1 MDNNFLQAIQQ
12 KVAIWRHNGY
22 PRIDKETLNILT
34 HIKKVGFLH
43 EPQIEALETYIYLK
57 EILGNKSS
65 AEIVKV
71 IFDNEKDL
79 ISSLGLSKEEAYE
92 LVFDKNKEE
101 KINRR
106 IHEQYNSIDYANQ
119 VYALTMGA
127 GKTILMG
134 TMMLYDFVL
143 SFYHPGDR
151 RFAKN
156 ALVFAPDTTII
167 ESLKEIKSF
176 DYTKVLP
183 REYQTVALNIK
194 YHYLESTDTPLT
206 PIGNYNVV
214 VSNSQKIIL
223 KTRHTEENQ
232 TALFRDESTLRNR
245 AVENKRLQAIRELN
259 DLIVFVDEAHHSFG
273 TTLEGS
279 LKKTKETINFIH
291 KEGKTPLV
299 AVVNLT
305 GTPYIGG
312 KMISDVVYHFG
323 LNSGIEK
330 GILKQVRFLGYS
342 NVKTQEFIE
351 DVVDKF
357 WNEYSEKRLEEKL
370 PKIAFY
376 AASIEDLRTEL
387 RPKIEAILSKLKI
400 PQDKILEYH
409 TKEEKSKDE
418 FLQLDTQGSEKQFIL
433 LVGKGTEGW
442 NCRSLVACALY
453 RKPHSS
459 IFVLQSSTRCLRS
472 IGDNST
478 TATIFLSD
486 ENYKVLDRELK
497 NNFATTIEDIG
508 NLEQKT
514 IEHTLVVEKKKKV
527 KVKKKLKEIISAT
540 SKDIGKLKIDWQNF
554 NPQNYLPYIA
564 ESGILLNAE
573 QKAQYTQKLS
583 REELPI
589 KGNLTFYEIVEIINR
604 YTLLPCLMINDILL
618 GSHLAG
624 HSREGGNPKNI
635 KKVITERIN
644 HNLSNLT
651 FAIEQILKS
660 AYKYEEREI
669 IIEEELE
676 LTRQYPFK
684 INVVQNKNDLVVY
697 KTDVAE
703 GRLGF
708 HINPYNFDSRNEKGL
723 FAYLREVLDK
733 DEAIIDVY
741 FTGGVS
747 ETVHNDFYFEY
758 FSPTEKKLARYFPD
772 FLIETTKNR
781 FLVIEVKT
789 NQEKTNYDQN
799 KITYNGQRDEIFN
812 EVFAKEVGFR
822 DFQEVNKNF
831 EYHLIFDAGLQEQ
844 QRMLYQEICN
854 YERKTK

>member
-1 MDNNFLQAIQQ
+1 MDNPFLIAIQN
-12 KVAIWRHNGY
+12 KVIDWRNNGY
-22 PRIDKETLNILT
+22 QGVEKETLNILT

-43 EPQIEALETYIYLK
+43 EPQVKALETYIYLK

-65 AEIVKV
+65 SEIVRA

-79 ISSLGLSKEEAYE
+79 ISSLGLTKEQAYE
-92 LVFDKNKEE
+92 LVFDKDKEE
-101 KINRR
+101 KINKR
-106 IHEQYNSIDYANQ
+106 IHEQYNGIDYANQ

-143 SFYHPGDR
+143 SFYHPEDN

-156 ALVFAPDTTII
+156 TLVFAPDTTII

-183 REYQTVALNIK
+183 REYQSVVLHIK

-223 KTRHTEENQ
+223 KTRHKEDRQ
-232 TALFRDESTLRNR
+232 TALFRDEGILRNR

-259 DLIVFVDEAHHSFG
+259 DLMVFVDEAHHSFG

-279 LKKTKETINFIH
+279 LKKTKETINYIH
-291 KEGKTPLV
+291 REGRTPLV
-299 AVVNLT
+299 GVVNLT
-305 GTPYIGG
+305 GTPYINN

-323 LNSGIEK
+323 LKEGIEK

-342 NVKTQEFIE
+342 NVKTEGFIE
-351 DVVDKF
+351 DVIGKF
-357 WNEYSEKRLEEKL
+357 WDEYKESLLERKL

-376 AASIEDLRTEL
+376 ASNIDDLQTQL
-387 RPKIEAILSKLKI
+387 RPKLEAILSKLKI

-409 TKEEKSKDE
+409 TEAEKNKDE
-418 FLQLDTQGSEKQFIL
+418 FLKIDTEESKKQFIL

-442 NCRSLVACALY
+442 NCKSLVACALY
-453 RKPHSS
+453 RKPQSS

-486 ENYKVLDRELK
+486 ENYRVLDRELK
-497 NNFATTIEDIG
+497 NNFATTIEDIQ
-508 NLEQKT
+508 NQEQDI

-540 SKDIGKLKIDWQNF
+540 NKDVGKLKIDWKNF
-554 NPQNYLPYIA
+554 NSGNYLPYIA

-573 QKAQYTQKLS
+573 QKAEYTQKLS
-583 REELPI
+583 KKELSI
-589 KGNLTFYEIVEIINR
+589 KGSFTFYDIVEIVNR
-604 YTLLPCLMINDILL
+604 YTLLPCLIIEDILL
-618 GSHLAG
+618 QGQSKD
-624 HSREGGNPKNI
+624 E
-635 KKVITERIN
+635 ITQRIN

-651 FAIEQILKS
+651 FAIEQILTH
-660 AYKYEEREI
+660 AYKYEEKET

-676 LTRQYPFK
+676 LTKQYPFK
-684 INVVQNKNDLVVY
+684 INVQQNKNDLVVY
-697 KTDVAE
+697 KTDVID

-708 HINPYNFDSRNEKGL
+708 HINPYNFDSKDEKGL
-723 FAYLREVLDK
+723 FAYLREVLDE
-733 DEAIIDVY
+733 DEAMVDIY

-747 ETVHNDFYFEY
+747 DSVHNDFYFEY

-772 FLIETTKNR
+772 FLIETTKDR

-789 NQEKTNYDQN
+789 NQEKPNYEQN
-799 KITYNGQRDEIFN
+799 KKTYKGERDDIFN

-822 DFQEVNKNF
+822 EFQEVNKNF
-831 EYHLIFDAGLQEQ
+831 EYHIIFDAGLQQ
-844 QRMLYQEICN
+844 QQKELYQEIS
-854 YERKTK
+854 KI

>member
-1 MDNNFLQAIQQ
+1 MENPFLIAIQN
-12 KVAIWRHNGY
+12 KVTDWRSNGY
-22 PRIDKETLNILT
+22 PGIEKETRNILT
-34 HIKKVGFLH
+34 HIKKVSFLH

-65 AEIVKV
+65 VEVVKV

-79 ISSLGLSKEEAYE
+79 ISSLGLSKEQAYE
-92 LVFDKNKEE
+92 LVFDKEKQE
-101 KINRR
+101 KINKR
-106 IHEQYNSIDYANQ
+106 IQEQYNGVDYANQ
-119 VYALTMGA
+119 VYALTMGS

-143 SFYHPGDR
+143 SFYHPQDT

-176 DYTKVLP
+176 DYAKVLP

-194 YHYLESTDTPLT
+194 YHYLESTDMPLT

-223 KTRHTEENQ
+223 KTRHKEENQ
-232 TALFRDESTLRNR
+232 TALFRDESTLRKR

-323 LNSGIEK
+323 LKEGIEK

-342 NVKTQEFIE
+342 NVKTEAFIE
-351 DVVDKF
+351 DVIGKF
-357 WNEYSEKRLEEKL
+357 WDEYKENRMMGKL

-376 AASIEDLRTEL
+376 AANIEDLQTEL
-387 RPKIEAILSKLKI
+387 RPKLEAILSRLKI
-400 PQDKILEYH
+400 SQDKILEYH
-409 TKEEKSKDE
+409 TEAEKSKDD
-418 FLQLDTQGSEKQFIL
+418 FLKLDTQGSEKQFIL

-540 SKDIGKLKIDWQNF
+540 SKDIGKLKIDWKNF
-554 NPQNYLPYIA
+554 NSQNYLPYIA

-583 REELPI
+583 REEISI
-589 KGNLTFYEIVEIINR
+589 KGNFTFYDIVEIINR
-604 YTLLPCLMINDILL
+604 YTLLPCLTVEDILL
-618 GSHLAG
+618 AG
-624 HSREGGNPKNI
+624 QSKNE
-635 KKVITERIN
+635 ITDRIN

-651 FAIEQILKS
+651 FAIEQILNH
-660 AYKYEEREI
+660 AYKYEEKET

-676 LTRQYPFK
+676 LTKHYPFK
-684 INVVQNKNDLVVY
+684 INVQQNKNDLVVY
-697 KTDVAE
+697 KTNLAD
-703 GRLGF
+703 GRRGF
-708 HINPYNFDSRNEKGL
+708 HINPYNFDSRGEKGL

-733 DEAIIDVY
+733 DEAIIDIY
-741 FTGGVS
+741 FTGGVTDS
-747 ETVHNDFYFEY
+747 VHNDFYFEY
-758 FSPTEKKLARYFPD
+758 FSPAEKKLARYFPD

-789 NQEKTNYDQN
+789 NQEKSNYDQN
-799 KITYNGQRDEIFN
+799 KITYKGKKDDIFN

-831 EYHLIFDAGLQEQ
+831 EYHIIFDAGLQQQ
-844 QRMLYQEICN
+844 QRKLYQEIQN
-854 YERKTK
+854 YETR

>member
-1 MDNNFLQAIQQ
+1 MDNPFLIAIQN
-12 KVAIWRHNGY
+12 KVIDWRNNGY
-22 PRIDKETLNILT
+22 QGVEKETLNILT

-43 EPQIEALETYIYLK
+43 EPQVEALETYIYLK

-65 AEIVKV
+65 SEIVRV

-79 ISSLGLSKEEAYE
+79 ISSLGLTKEQAYE
-92 LVFDKNKEE
+92 LVFDKDKEE
-101 KINRR
+101 KINKR
-106 IHEQYNSIDYANQ
+106 IHEQYNGIDYANQ

-143 SFYHPGDR
+143 SFYHPEDN

-156 ALVFAPDTTII
+156 TLVFAPDTTII

-183 REYQTVALNIK
+183 REYQSVVLNIK

-232 TALFRDESTLRNR
+232 TALFRDESVLKNR

-259 DLIVFVDEAHHSFG
+259 DLMIFVDEAHHSFG

-279 LKKTKETINFIH
+279 LKKTKETINYIH
-291 KEGKTPLV
+291 REAKTPLV

-305 GTPYIGG
+305 GTPYINN
-312 KMISDVVYHFG
+312 KMIADVVYHFG
-323 LNSGIEK
+323 LKEGIEK

-342 NVKTQEFIE
+342 NVKTEGFIE
-351 DVVDKF
+351 DVIGKF
-357 WNEYSEKRLEEKL
+357 WDEYKESLLERKL

-376 AASIEDLRTEL
+376 ASNIDDLQTQL
-387 RPKIEAILSKLKI
+387 RPKLEAILSKLKI

-409 TKEEKSKDE
+409 TEAEKNKDE
-418 FLQLDTQGSEKQFIL
+418 FLKIDTEESKKQFIL

-442 NCRSLVACALY
+442 NCKSLVACALY
-453 RKPHSS
+453 RKPQSS

-486 ENYKVLDRELK
+486 ENYRVLDRELK
-497 NNFATTIEDIG
+497 NNFATTIEDIQ
-508 NLEQKT
+508 NQEQDI

-540 SKDIGKLKIDWQNF
+540 NKDVGKLKIDWKNF
-554 NPQNYLPYIA
+554 NSGNYLPYIA

-573 QKAQYTQKLS
+573 QKAEYTQKLS
-583 REELPI
+583 KKELSI
-589 KGNLTFYEIVEIINR
+589 KGSFTFYDIVEIVNR
-604 YTLLPCLMINDILL
+604 YTLLPCLIIEDILL
-618 GSHLAG
+618 QGQSKD
-624 HSREGGNPKNI
+624 E
-635 KKVITERIN
+635 ITQRIN

-651 FAIEQILKS
+651 FAIEQILTH
-660 AYKYEEREI
+660 AYKYEEKET
-669 IIEEELE
+669 IIEKELE
-676 LTRQYPFK
+676 LTKQFPFK
-684 INVVQNKNDLVVY
+684 INVQQNKNDLVVY
-697 KTDVAE
+697 KRDLAD

-708 HINPYNFDSRNEKGL
+708 HINPYNFDSKDEKGL
-723 FAYLREVLDK
+723 FAYLREVLDE
-733 DEAIIDVY
+733 DEAMVDIY

-747 ETVHNDFYFEY
+747 DSVHNDFYFEY
-758 FSPTEKKLARYFPD
+758 FSPTEKKLARYSPD
-772 FLIETTKNR
+772 FLRETTKDR

-789 NQEKTNYDQN
+789 NQENPNY
-799 KITYNGQRDEIFN
+799 
-812 EVFAKEVGFR
+812 
-822 DFQEVNKNF
+822 
-831 EYHLIFDAGLQEQ
+831 
-844 QRMLYQEICN
+844 
-854 YERKTK
+854 